1 VWPLETET
9 LLPGTV
15 DWRFVQTGYSPK
27 LAKGRAD
34 WPTGIYSWRDAVAYV
49 VSQVL
54 ETGSRIALIGCGGLG
69 MLIAHELKQ
78 RGVVAIVLGGALQVL
93 FGIKGNRWKNHAVI
107 SQLWNEEW
115 VYPLEEETPRGAEEI
130 EGGCYWGKN

>member
-1 VWPLETET
+1 V
-9 LLPGTV
+9 
-15 DWRFVQTGYSPK
+15 
-27 LAKGRAD
+27 
-34 WPTGIYSWRDAVAYV
+34 VA
-49 VSQVL
+49 QVL

-78 RGVVAIVLGGALQVL
+78 HGIIAIVLGGALQVL

-107 SQLWNEEW
+107 SQLWNEDW